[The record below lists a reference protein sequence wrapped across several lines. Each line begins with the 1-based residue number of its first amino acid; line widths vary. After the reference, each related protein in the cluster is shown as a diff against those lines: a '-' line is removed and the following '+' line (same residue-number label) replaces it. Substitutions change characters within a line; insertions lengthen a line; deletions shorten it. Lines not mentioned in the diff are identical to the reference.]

1 MPGRGTPIS
10 DRTVGQDEGLTY
22 SPGVLTVQTLTDGG
36 QTADSIATKII
47 EFVSEARQTLDCA
60 LYDIRLPGVIGD
72 DVRDSFLAAQA
83 RGVKVRLVYNLDGER
98 HVGASPPPPETI
110 PDILESIDLPI
121 RGIPGEPDLMHH
133 KYVVRDGRDV
143 WTGSMNWT
151 IDSWT
156 RQENLF
162 AILRSEQIASEYQR
176 SFDELWDKQQVE
188 NSGRW
193 NGAVA
198 QIGDAKARA
207 WFTPGRGPA
216 LSQRIAEAIGRAD
229 RRVRI
234 ASPVLTAGPIL
245 GTLAEICNEGR
256 IDVLGVCDWTQLRA
270 VFGQWAEN
278 ANSAWKGP
286 LLAEVLD
293 GAKFNGKLSEPY
305 APGSLHNFMHAK
317 VTVAD
322 DTVFMGSFN
331 LSRSGERNAENVLE
345 VTDPVL
351 ADQMAAFIEAIRDRY
366 EDVVPPK
373 FDALLIPGR
382 H

>member
-1 MPGRGTPIS
+1 M
-10 DRTVGQDEGLTY
+10 
-22 SPGVLTVQTLTDGG
+22 LTVRTLTDGG
-36 QTADSIATKII
+36 QEAQDIAAKII
-47 EFVSEARQTLDCA
+47 GFIDEARESLDCA
-60 LYDIRLPGVIGD
+60 LYDIRLPGEIGD
-72 DVRDSFLAAQA
+72 EVRDAFLAAQS
-83 RGVKVRLVYNLDGER
+83 RGVKVRIAYNLDGE
-98 HVGASPPPPETI
+98 HKVVDPPPPSTI
-110 PDILESIDLPI
+110 PEILEAIDLPT

-133 KYVVRDGRDV
+133 KYAIRDGV
-143 WTGSMNWT
+143 GLWTGSMNWT
-151 IDSWT
+151 LDSWT
-156 RQENLF
+156 RQENLI
-162 AILRSEQIASEYQR
+162 AVLESEQICAEYQR
-176 SFDELWDKQQVE
+176 NFDELWDKQRVE

-198 QIGDAKARA
+198 TIGDARLRA

-229 RRVRI
+229 QRVRI

-245 GTLAEICNEGR
+245 GTLAEVCTEGR
-256 IDVLGVCDWTQLRA
+256 LDVLGVCDWTQMHA

-278 ANSAWKGP
+278 PKSAWKGP
-286 LLAEVLD
+286 LLAQVLD
-293 GAKFNGKLSEPY
+293 GAKFNGKRSEPY

-345 VTDPVL
+345 VTDSKL
-351 ADQMAAFIEAIRDRY
+351 ADQMAMFIEGVRSRY

-373 FDALLIPGR
+373 FELRP
-382 H
+382 

>member
-1 MPGRGTPIS
+1 
-10 DRTVGQDEGLTY
+10 
-22 SPGVLTVQTLTDGG
+22 VLTVQTLTDGG
-36 QTADSIATKII
+36 QKAQDIADKII
-47 EFVSEARQTLDCA
+47 AFISEAQKTLDCA
-60 LYDIRLPGVIGD
+60 LYDIRLPGTIGD
-72 DVRDSFLAAQA
+72 DVRDAFLAAQS
-83 RGVKVRLVYNLDGER
+83 RGVKVRLVYNLDGE
-98 HVGASPPPPETI
+98 HKVVDPPPPSTI
-110 PDILESIDLPI
+110 PEILESIDLPT

-133 KYVVRDGRDV
+133 KYAVCDGKHV

-156 RQENLF
+156 RQENLI
-162 AILRSEQIASEYQR
+162 AVVESEQIAAEYQR
-176 SFDELWDKQQVE
+176 SFDELWTKQKVE

-193 NGAVA
+193 NGAVVDV
-198 QIGDAKARA
+198 GDAKVRP

-245 GTLAEICNEGR
+245 GTLAEVCNEGR
-256 IDVLGVCDWTQLRA
+256 LDVLGVCDWTQLHA

-278 ANSAWKGP
+278 PNSAWKGP

-293 GAKFNGKLSEPY
+293 GAQFNGKRSEPY

-345 VTDPVL
+345 VTDPKL
-351 ADQMAAFIEAIRDRY
+351 ADQMAAFIEGVRDLY
-366 EDVVPPK
+366 EDVVPPEFPVK
-373 FDALLIPGR
+373 PPTDRASIQGAKGPR
-382 H
+382 